1 MRMHHYRVKMCGVAV
16 ATALMLAAHA
26 TATPTTITLDFDDDQ
41 NGNALVDGQSI
52 DAAFDVADATPEFTG
67 LGEAQVTITST
78 GFSSGRRVEG
88 HLGATIFDSDP
99 PESDVDGDLEVGLG
113 NVLILQSDG
122 NGDTDDLYLESQKL
136 PGGGFSGRQLDQ
148 GGGLFSYEG
157 GRAFDGNSGP
167 EGGFIFV
174 EPNDNRVDS
183 GDTPSGGSI
192 IFDFA
197 TEVELQSIN
206 LIDIDGGVELDLILT
221 DDAGLTRSFDVES
234 NFTFQGN
241 TSGADG
247 FSTLDL
253 TVLGEQDGEPLA
265 TGVAT
270 GTEDAGFDQASVVR
284 FEVLFDGSSPSAAID
299 GLVYVIPEPST
310 AALLGLTGLAAL
322 RRRRK

>member
-1 MRMHHYRVKMCGVAV
+1 MRMHHYRAKMCGVAG
-16 ATALMLAAHA
+16 ATALLLAAHA
-26 TATPTTITLDFDDDQ
+26 TATPTTITLDFETDQ

-67 LGEAQVTITST
+67 LGTEQVTISST
-78 GFSSGRRVEG
+78 GFSSSSSVEG
-88 HLGATIFDSDP
+88 HLGATIFDSEDP
-99 PESDVDGDLEVGLG
+99 VSNVDGDLEVGLG

-122 NGDTDDLYLESQKL
+122 VRDTDDLFLETRPSQI
-136 PGGGFSGRQLDQ
+136 LDQ
-148 GGGLFSYEG
+148 GGDLFSYEG
-157 GRAFDGNSGP
+157 GRAFNGNSGA

-206 LIDIDGGVELDLILT
+206 LIDIDSGVELDLVLT

>member
-1 MRMHHYRVKMCGVAV
+1 MRMHHYRVKMCGVAG
-16 ATALMLAAHA
+16 ATALMFAAHA
-26 TATPTTITLDFDDDQ
+26 TATPTTITLDFEDDQ

-67 LGEAQVTITST
+67 LGTEQVTISST
-78 GFSSGRRVEG
+78 GFSSSSSVEG
-88 HLGATIFDSDP
+88 HLGATIFDSEDP
-99 PESDVDGDLEVGLG
+99 VSNVDGDLEVGLG

-122 NGDTDDLYLESQKL
+122 VRDTDDLFLETRPSQI
-136 PGGGFSGRQLDQ
+136 LDQ
-148 GGGLFSYEG
+148 GGDLFSYQG
-157 GRAFDGNSGP
+157 GRAFNGNSGP
-167 EGGFIFV
+167 EGGFVFV
-174 EPNDNRVDS
+174 EPNDNANRN
-183 GDTPSGGSI
+183 GTPTGGSI

-206 LIDIDGGVELDLILT
+206 LIDIDSGVELDLVLT

-253 TVLGEQDGEPLA
+253 TALGEQDGEPLA

>member
-1 MRMHHYRVKMCGVAV
+1 MRMHHYRVKMRGVAG

-26 TATPTTITLDFDDDQ
+26 TATPTTITLDFETDQ

-78 GFSSGRRVEG
+78 GFSSGSRVEG

-99 PESDVDGDLEVGLG
+99 PESNVDGDLEVGLG

-122 NGDTDDLYLESQKL
+122 NRDTDDLFLETRPNQI
-136 PGGGFSGRQLDQ
+136 LDQ
-148 GGGLFSYEG
+148 GGDLVSHQG
-157 GRAFDGNSGP
+157 GRAFNGNSGP
-167 EGGFIFV
+167 EGGFVFV
-174 EPNDNRVDS
+174 EPNDNANRN
-183 GDTPSGGSI
+183 GTPTGGSI

-206 LIDIDGGVELDLILT
+206 LIDIDSGVELDLVLT
-221 DDAGLTRSFDVES
+221 DNAGLTRSFDVES

-253 TVLGEQDGEPLA
+253 TALGEQDGEPLA

-270 GTEDAGFDQASVVR
+270 GTEEDGFDQASVVR
-284 FEVLFDGSSPSAAID
+284 FEVLFDGTSPSAAID

>member
-1 MRMHHYRVKMCGVAV
+1 MRMHHYRVKMCGVAG
-16 ATALMLAAHA
+16 ATALMFAAHA
-26 TATPTTITLDFDDDQ
+26 TATPTTITLDFEDDQ

-67 LGEAQVTITST
+67 LGTEQVTISST
-78 GFSSGRRVEG
+78 GFSSSSSVEG
-88 HLGATIFDSDP
+88 HLGATIFDSEDP
-99 PESDVDGDLEVGLG
+99 VSNVDGDLEVGLG

-122 NGDTDDLYLESQKL
+122 NRDTDDLFLETRPSQI
-136 PGGGFSGRQLDQ
+136 LDQ
-148 GGGLFSYEG
+148 GGDLFSYQG
-157 GRAFDGNSGP
+157 GRAFNGNSGP
-167 EGGFIFV
+167 EGGFVFV
-174 EPNDNRVDS
+174 EPNDNANRN
-183 GDTPSGGSI
+183 GTPTGGSI

-206 LIDIDGGVELDLILT
+206 LIDIDSGVELDLVLT

-253 TVLGEQDGEPLA
+253 TALGEQDGEPLA